1 MGKVRDI
8 LQVKGKAIYAVSPDR
23 TVYDA
28 LQVMV
33 EKNLGALLVTED
45 DQLAGIFTERDYAR
59 KLILR
64 GKASKDTSIREVMT
78 EHPITVTPND
88 SVDQCMNLMVDNYVR
103 HLPVVENEQLIGLVS
118 IGDVIK
124 HIINEQKFIID
135 SLEHYI
141 NDSR

>member
-8 LQVKGKAIYAVSPDR
+8 LRVKGKAIYAVSPDR

-33 EKNLGALLVTED
+33 EKNLGALLVIEEN
-45 DQLAGIFTERDYAR
+45 QLAGIFTERDYAR

-64 GKASKDTSIREVMT
+64 GKASKDTPVREVMT
-78 EHPITVTPND
+78 ERPITVTLDD
-88 SVDQCMNLMVDNYVR
+88 SVDQCMNVMVDNYVR
-103 HLPVVENEQLIGLVS
+103 HLPVMENDQLIGLIS

-141 NDSR
+141 HDSR

>member
-8 LQVKGKAIYAVSPDR
+8 LQVKGKVIYSLSPDR

-33 EKNLGALLVTED
+33 EKNLGALLVIED
-45 DQLAGIFTERDYAR
+45 NHLAGIFTERDYAR

-64 GKASKDTSIREVMT
+64 GKASKDTSLGEVMT
-78 EHPITVTPND
+78 EHPITVTPHD
-88 SVDQCMNLMVDNYVR
+88 SVDHCMAVMVNNYVR
-103 HLPVVENEQLIGLVS
+103 HLPVMDGEQLIGLIS

-124 HIINEQKFIID
+124 HIIDEQKFIID

-141 NDSR
+141 HDSR